1 MGRMWSRRQVMRA
14 AGPVG
19 AMGVIGAA
27 TVEGAPPA
35 GAQTPPGGIAGE
47 PLIILRDPMRLVDTR
62 VSRPGRGP
70 GKLQPGQS
78 MGVTVTSLDGS
89 IVTAAYLNVTVT
101 GTVGAGYLV
110 VRGSD
115 LSGERPLPSTSN
127 INWSTSGQTLANL
140 VLTSVGG
147 ENGVEVH
154 CEGTGPTDVVVD
166 LQAYVPFL
174 G

>member
-1 MGRMWSRRQVMRA
+1 
-14 AGPVG
+14 
-19 AMGVIGAA
+19 VIGAA
-27 TVEGAPPA
+27 TLAGAAAA
-35 GAQTPPGGIAGE
+35 GAQTPSGGISGE
-47 PLIILRDPMRLVDTR
+47 PLIILRAPVRLADTR
-62 VSRPGRGP
+62 LSLPGRGA
-70 GKLQPGQS
+70 GKVEPGQS

-115 LSGERPLPSTSN
+115 LSGERPLPPTSN
-127 INWSTSGQTLANL
+127 VNWSSSGQTLANL

-147 ENGVEVH
+147 ENGVEIH

>member
-1 MGRMWSRRQVMRA
+1 MGLLSRRQVMRA
-14 AGPVG
+14 AGPLG
-19 AMGVIGAA
+19 AIGVIGAA
-27 TVEGAPPA
+27 TLADAPVA
-35 GAQTPPGGIAGE
+35 GAQTPSGGIAGE
-47 PLIILRDPMRLVDTR
+47 PLILLRDPMRLVDTR
-62 VSRPGRGP
+62 VSLPGGGP
-70 GKLQPGQS
+70 AKLQPGQS
-78 MGVTVTSLDGS
+78 MVVTVTSLDGG

-115 LSGERPLPSTSN
+115 LSGERPLPPTSN
-127 INWSTSGQTLANL
+127 INWSTGGQTLANL

>member
-1 MGRMWSRRQVMRA
+1 MGLLSRRQVMRA
-14 AGPVG
+14 AGPLG
-19 AMGVIGAA
+19 AIGVIGAA
-27 TVEGAPPA
+27 TLADAPVA
-35 GAQTPPGGIAGE
+35 GAQTPSGGIAGE

-62 VSRPGRGP
+62 VSLPGGGP
-70 GKLQPGQS
+70 AKLQPGQS
-78 MGVTVTSLDGS
+78 MVATVTSLDGR

-115 LSGERPLPSTSN
+115 LSGERPLPPTSN
-127 INWSTSGQTLANL
+127 INWSTGGQTLANL

>member
-1 MGRMWSRRQVMRA
+1 MRA

-19 AMGVIGAA
+19 AIGVIGAA
-27 TVEGAPPA
+27 TLAGAAAA
-35 GAQTPPGGIAGE
+35 GAQTPSGGISGE
-47 PLIILRDPMRLVDTR
+47 PLIILRAPVRLADTR
-62 VSRPGRGP
+62 LSLPGRGA
-70 GKLQPGQS
+70 GKVEPGQS

-115 LSGERPLPSTSN
+115 LSGERPLPPTSN
-127 INWSTSGQTLANL
+127 VNWSSSGQTLANL

-147 ENGVEVH
+147 ENGVEIH

>member
-1 MGRMWSRRQVMRA
+1 MGLLSRRQVMRA

-27 TVEGAPPA
+27 TLTGAPAA
-35 GAQTPPGGIAGE
+35 GAQTPSGGIAGE

-62 VSRPGRGP
+62 VSLPGGGP
-70 GKLQPGQS
+70 AKLQPGQS
-78 MGVTVTSLDGS
+78 MVATVTSLDGR

-115 LSGERPLPSTSN
+115 LSGERPLPPTSN
-127 INWSTSGQTLANL
+127 INWSASGQTHANL